1 MLSCKIK
8 CRKNKRFFFACE
20 VTALTITLHASHR
33 MAAVKTASNID
44 RGDTIAQVA
53 TRDAT
58 NGGKAI
64 STTSAGLNP
73 CPCAFARW
81 QNLCPCAFTGIL
93 IRKVNYLPSINSA

>member
-1 MLSCKIK
+1 MKITK
-8 CRKNKRFFFACE
+8 CIPVKKMQKKKKKNRLACE
-20 VTALTITLHASHR
+20 VIALTITLHVSHG

-58 NGGKAI
+58 DGGKAI
-64 STTSAGLNP
+64 TTTSAGQNH

-81 QNLCPCAFTGIL
+81 QNP
-93 IRKVNYLPSINSA
+93 